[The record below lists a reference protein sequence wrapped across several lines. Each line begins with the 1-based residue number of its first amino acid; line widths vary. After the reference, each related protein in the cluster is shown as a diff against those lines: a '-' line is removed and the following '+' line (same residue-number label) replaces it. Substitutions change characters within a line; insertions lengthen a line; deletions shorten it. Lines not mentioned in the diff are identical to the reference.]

1 MLNPIMD
8 MFAEEH
14 DERNNMTRAKAHAR
28 VAVLGASPKEDR
40 YSFKAVKML
49 KEYGH
54 QPVPVHPAGHVVD
67 GDVSKK
73 SLDEITEP
81 VDTLTMYVG
90 PDISDKELD
99 KILKLKPRRVI
110 FNPGAENDALASK
123 LEAAGIE
130 VVMACTLVM
139 LRSDQF

>member
-1 MLNPIMD
+1 
-8 MFAEEH
+8 
-14 DERNNMTRAKAHAR
+14 MTRAKAQSR

-54 QPVPVHPAGHVVD
+54 RPIPVHPAGHTVD
-67 GDVSKK
+67 GTPGLK
-73 SLDEITEP
+73 SLDEIREP

-90 PDISDKELD
+90 ADISDCELER
-99 KILKLKPRRVI
+99 ILRLKPRRVI
-110 FNPGAENDALASK
+110 FNPGAENEPLAEK

-130 VVMACTLVM
+130 VVRGCTLVM
-139 LRSDQF
+139 LRSELF